1 MTTRQILSLVGL
13 TMLGMFLLAVV
24 WEFAVEDLVI
34 EILFDDYVRESFRE
48 RWEFVIMATGFVGVA
63 MIVPTLLSLKL
74 AKNEALSKKK
84 LRDDE
89 KKYRT
94 LLESTNIIPW
104 EADATTFQFT
114 YVGPQAETLL
124 GYPVENW
131 YQNDFWPEHIHPED
145 REETVASCLEATRRG
160 EDNDFEYRMIAAD
173 GRTVWLRDI
182 VVAVKENNVVKTLYG
197 VMIDITENKRMET
210 ALLGS
215 EERYRYFAA
224 DVAHELRTPLA
235 LLRSHLDILDDS
247 QTNRSLCQEVDAMS
261 RLVSQLMA
269 FTRLDILTIDP
280 EATVDLRKIAANV
293 AETLAPIA
301 IKEKRSIE
309 ITGTEKPVIVPGN
322 AHALELA
329 VRNLV
334 ENAIRY
340 SARNTTVTIDVSE
353 QPAISIRDH
362 GRGIPVEN
370 REVIFQRFERADR
383 RSGGAG
389 LGLSIVRRTVEA
401 HQATI
406 DVSDAPGGGAVFSIR
421 FPAAKVPK
429 AVAV

>member
-1 MTTRQILSLVGL
+1 MTNRQVLSMVGL
-13 TMLGMFLLAVV
+13 TLLGMFLLVVV

-34 EILFDDYVRESFRE
+34 KILFGDHVKELPQE
-48 RWEFVIMATGFVGVA
+48 RWEYVITATSFVGVA
-63 MIVPTLLSLKL
+63 LIIPTFLSLKL
-74 AKNEALSKKK
+74 VKNEVRLKKK
-84 LRDDE
+84 LQDDG

-94 LLESTNIIPW
+94 LLESMNIIPW

-114 YVGPQAETLL
+114 YVGPQATALL

-145 REETVASCLEATRRG
+145 CEETVASCLEATRLG
-160 EDNDFEYRMIAAD
+160 EGNDFEYRMIAAD

-182 VVAVKENNVVKTLYG
+182 VVPVKENNVVKTLMG

-210 ALLGS
+210 LIRDG
-215 EERYRYFAA
+215 EERHRYFAA

-235 LLRSHLDILDDS
+235 LLRSHLDSLDDTE
-247 QTNRSLCQEVDAMS
+247 TNRSLRQEVDAMS

-269 FTRLDILTIDP
+269 FTRLDTLTIDS
-280 EATVDLRKIAANV
+280 ETTTDLRIIAANV

-309 ITGTEKPVIVPGN
+309 ITGTERPVIVSGN
-322 AHALELA
+322 TDILELA

-340 SARNTTVTIDVSE
+340 SSRNTTVTIDVSE
-353 QPAISIRDH
+353 EPAISVRDH

-370 REVIFQRFERADR
+370 REIIFQRFERADR
-383 RSGGAG
+383 RGGGAG
-389 LGLSIVRRTVEA
+389 LGLSIVRRTAEA

-406 DVSDAPGGGAVFSIR
+406 DVSEAPGGGAIFTIR
-421 FPAAKVPK
+421 FPAAKIPK
-429 AVAV
+429 AVAI